1 MVRIINYEQRKTE
14 DGKEFFVLQIQGGVE
29 MVKSQQTGN
38 YYVTAKKAT
47 FSSTFDEVTCQSL
60 IGQEMPGSIAKVA
73 CAPYEYT
80 IKDTGEVITI
90 SHKFEYVE
98 EKAINN
104 RPERSESTID
114 SFMESVSLS
123 KAFSLNGELTH

>member
-14 DGKEFFVLQIQGGVE
+14 DGKAFFVLQIQGGVE

-38 YYVTAKKAT
+38 FYVTAKKAT
-47 FSSTFDEVTCQSL
+47 FSSTFDEATCQSL
-60 IGQEMPGSIAKVA
+60 IGHEMPGSIAKIA

-80 IKDTGEVITI
+80 IKDTGEIITI
-90 SHKFEYVE
+90 AHKFEYVA